1 MVRTCAGECGGI
13 TLDCSHLGF
22 GPPVKH
28 KSGKEPSQE
37 SRVIVSRDCF
47 RVPYTHTSR
56 PAAPVPCALSL
67 LVHSHFLWLSAAP
80 VPCALSQVLVR
91 CNTGSPSPASCRE
104 RENAQRRGCKRVT
117 VRSVLSPPA
126 RRLRTRTR
134 ARSDREGPPRE
145 GERERA
151 QTERGLLV
159 NPSLA
164 LVRARGAGPLCPL
177 SSGSFTLFVIV
188 RGAGPMCPLT
198 GFGPV

>member
-1 MVRTCAGECGGI
+1 MRTCAGERGGI

-91 CNTGSPSPASCRE
+91 CTTSPSPASSREEKTPRRGRE
-104 RENAQRRGCKRVT
+104 RIT

-126 RRLRTRTR
+126 RRSRTRTH
-134 ARSDREGPPRE
+134 ARRDREGRPRE

-151 QTERGLLV
+151 QTERGGAARS
-159 NPSLA
+159 PA
-164 LVRARGAGPLCPL
+164 LQRERGKRRGPAR
-177 SSGSFTLFVIV
+177 
-188 RGAGPMCPLT
+188 
-198 GFGPV
+198 

>member
-1 MVRTCAGECGGI
+1 MVRTCAGERGGI

-80 VPCALSQVLVR
+80 VPCVLSQVLVR

-126 RRLRTRTR
+126 RRLRTRTH
-134 ARSDREGPPRE
+134 ARRDREGRPRE
-145 GERERA
+145 GERERGGCSF
-151 QTERGLLV
+151 T
-159 NPSLA
+159 SLA
-164 LVRARGAGPLCPL
+164 EREREEERPC
-177 SSGSFTLFVIV
+177 S
-188 RGAGPMCPLT
+188 LT
-198 GFGPV
+198 QALRS

>member
-1 MVRTCAGECGGI
+1 MRTCAGERGGI

-104 RENAQRRGCKRVT
+104 RENTQVCPFPDR
-117 VRSVLSPPA
+117 PA
-126 RRLRTRTR
+126 LAHSHTR
-134 ARSDREGPPRE
+134 AKRQGGPPKRGRKRESTDRERE
-145 GERERA
+145 GCSF
-151 QTERGLLV
+151 T
-159 NPSLA
+159 SLA
-164 LVRARGAGPLCPL
+164 LVAVALTAR
-177 SSGSFTLFVIV
+177 SRS
-188 RGAGPMCPLT
+188 
-198 GFGPV
+198 